1 MNSNNIKNWDLNILY
16 KSNLNDI
23 KTSLI
28 ILKNS

>member
-1 MNSNNIKNWDLNILY
+1 MNSNNIRAWDLNILY

-28 ILKNS
+28 ILKH